1 MKLSE
6 AKMKQ
11 LKEHSKKHKGGMM
24 SKHMKNMKKF
34 MEAGDAFIVA
44 HNKAVKE
51 DKMMKKNKNKNNIL
65 YRYIYTRC
73 LIIHLEKEK
82 CLEEE
87 KEQDQVISK
96 EIARRKHPR

>member
-51 DKMMKKNKNKNNIL
+51 DKMMKKNNKKNK
-65 YRYIYTRC
+65 
-73 LIIHLEKEK
+73 
-82 CLEEE
+82 
-87 KEQDQVISK
+87 
-96 EIARRKHPR
+96 